1 MNDDIAAVAIGY
13 CRFCGKSRMVD
24 EPCNDPDI
32 YVTIRCDCKQAQRA
46 RKMVETRQYVSA
58 LCEESGRM
66 KAIPAPVIEAIVTL
80 AQSALDG
87 PIDAITISLTDG
99 SKLKIRH
106 ARTGLEAAREMTIAA
121 EPMEHGGL
129 EDGSYRDYMKEIEAA
144 IRNAERGAYAP

>member
-24 EPCNDPDI
+24 EPCNDPNI
-32 YVTIRCDCKQAQRA
+32 YVTIRCDCEQAQRA

-66 KAIPAPVIEAIVTL
+66 QAIPAPVIEAIVTL
-80 AQSALDG
+80 AQSTLDG

-99 SKLKIRH
+99 SKLKIKRSKS
-106 ARTGLEAAREMTIAA
+106 GGVEASREITLLA
-121 EPMEHGGL
+121 EPVES
-129 EDGSYRDYMKEIEAA
+129 DGMNNGTYKDYMKGIEAV
-144 IRNAERGAYAP
+144 IRNAE